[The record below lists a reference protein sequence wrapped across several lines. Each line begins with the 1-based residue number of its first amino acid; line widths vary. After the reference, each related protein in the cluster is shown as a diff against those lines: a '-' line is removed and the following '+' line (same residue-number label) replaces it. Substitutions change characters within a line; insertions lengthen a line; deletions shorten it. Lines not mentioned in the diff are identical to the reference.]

1 MKKMYIFM
9 SDYLH
14 HYEITPE
21 TMPDAF
27 DAIYQN
33 KRDCVMVEVDDD
45 EKFSILHSDKVSK
58 RLTYMNPIHEKQKIE
73 EIVNRF
79 KKYCMEQ

>member
-1 MKKMYIFM
+1 M

-27 DAIYQN
+27 DAIYSN
-33 KRDCVMVEVDDD
+33 KRDCVMMEVDDNK
-45 EKFSILHSDKVSK
+45 KFSILRLDKVSK
-58 RLTYMNPIHEKQKIE
+58 RLGYMNPQYEKDKIE

-79 KKYCMEQ
+79 KTYCMEQ

>member
-1 MKKMYIFM
+1 M

-21 TMPDAF
+21 TIPDAF

-33 KRDCVMVEVDDD
+33 KRDCVMIEMDDD
-45 EKFSILHSDKVSK
+45 NKFSVLHSDKVNK
-58 RLTYMNPIHEKQKIE
+58 RLQYMNPIHDSKKIE
-73 EIVNRF
+73 EIVSRF
-79 KKYCMEQ
+79 KKYCIEK

>member
-1 MKKMYIFM
+1 M

-27 DAIYQN
+27 DAIYSN
-33 KRDCVMVEVDDD
+33 KRDCVMMEVDDNK
-45 EKFSILHSDKVSK
+45 KFSILRVDKVSK
-58 RLTYMNPIHEKQKIE
+58 RLSYMNPQYEKDKIE

-79 KKYCMEQ
+79 KTYCMEQ